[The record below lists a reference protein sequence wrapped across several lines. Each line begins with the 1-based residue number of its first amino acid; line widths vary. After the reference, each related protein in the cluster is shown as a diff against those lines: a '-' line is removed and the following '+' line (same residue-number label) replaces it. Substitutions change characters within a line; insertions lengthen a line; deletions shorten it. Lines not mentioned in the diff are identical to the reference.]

1 MPSRKEKR
9 RRKMKC
15 TAYQLYPILLL
26 VLAMVLGACQMVTPT
41 ALPEAPAAVPAG
53 TEGEPS
59 APAAELT
66 LETLAGL
73 WQMQHAGFY
82 LEVDVDGVYKV
93 WNGLPRPGGFP
104 KEAGHLELD
113 GALLTFHSTDEGLLC
128 RNQSGTYEVTEWSR
142 DEFYYAL
149 VEDECPGR
157 REGNASGR
165 WERVSETDG

>member
-1 MPSRKEKR
+1 
-9 RRKMKC
+9 MKC
-15 TAYQLYPILLL
+15 TAYHLYPILLL

-41 ALPEAPAAVPAG
+41 ALPEAPAAAPAG

-73 WQMQHAGFY
+73 WQQGSWIS
-82 LEVDVDGVYKV
+82 LEVDVDGAYKV
-93 WNGLPRPGGFP
+93 WNGPPKPGGFP

-113 GALLTFHSTDEGLLC
+113 GALLTFHTTDEGLLC
-128 RNQSGTYEVTEWSR
+128 RNQNGTYEVTEWSR
-142 DEFYYAL
+142 DEFYYTL

-157 REGNASGR
+157 REANANGR
-165 WERVSETDG
+165 WERVPETGG